1 MIRTQGPDALSKASK
16 KSKARKQQPGEAE
29 SLTDQAYI
37 LLEEMI
43 STLQLPPGT
52 LVSEAELS
60 AQLGIGRTPVREAM
74 QRLARE
80 RLLLVLPRRGCIV
93 APIRP
98 EEEVMLIET
107 RRAIETLVTEKAAVR
122 ASESERRQFGEIAA
136 RMKMALHAQDF
147 DAFAR
152 LDAEFN
158 RLCIAACRNEL
169 AGSMMQVAE
178 AHYVVYQAGFRV
190 MEARVTMDFGQRGYR
205 MTADTRTTGLAV
217 LFANSQMRLESE
229 GRWVGHAAAPD
240 RYSAVGSRNGQP
252 RRIEIAYRGNQPD
265 LLAQLPPDAGERVS
279 VTPEQQRG
287 TVDILSAMAR
297 LMREAAAT
305 GRCDGAVSVYD
316 GRRRLEWS
324 ARTEALGRQVAP
336 AGGPWAPV
344 MRCAFSSRV
353 VAGFRHV
360 DDANE
365 IGRPRSG
372 SALLA
377 QVRPDLPPL
386 PVRVEFPYGFLGPLR
401 AELVRIEDPRAR
413 RSDGSGE

>member
-16 KSKARKQQPGEAE
+16 KSKARKQPPGEAE

-136 RMKMALHAQDF
+136 RMKTALHAQDF

-169 AGSMMQVAE
+169 AGSMMQVIAPTNRRFWFTHHGRTLSE
-178 AHYVVYQAGFRV
+178 EGVKAH
-190 MEARVTMDFGQRGYR
+190 
-205 MTADTRTTGLAV
+205 
-217 LFANSQMRLESE
+217 
-229 GRWVGHAAAPD
+229 
-240 RYSAVGSRNGQP
+240 
-252 RRIEIAYRGNQPD
+252 IEIALALSRGD
-265 LLAQLPPDAGERVS
+265 AKAALVGTERLLRYVE
-279 VTPEQQRG
+279 
-287 TVDILSAMAR
+287 
-297 LMREAAAT
+297 
-305 GRCDGAVSVYD
+305 
-316 GRRRLEWS
+316 
-324 ARTEALGRQVAP
+324 
-336 AGGPWAPV
+336 
-344 MRCAFSSRV
+344 SRV
-353 VAGFRHV
+353 GQFNVTA
-360 DDANE
+360 
-365 IGRPRSG
+365 
-372 SALLA
+372 
-377 QVRPDLPPL
+377 
-386 PVRVEFPYGFLGPLR
+386 
-401 AELVRIEDPRAR
+401 
-413 RSDGSGE
+413 